1 MNEGFE
7 KLRRFTKAKDKEECR
22 KLLEA
27 SLHKNT
33 FIEYIEDYINDENF
47 YENIDFSSFEE
58 PLSEGEYRQLHHVY
72 HYPVLWEALGEE
84 EFSTY
89 DALNP
94 EMWLSITMQAIK
106 NDVIQPSYLAFDS
119 AKEKVEGLIDIK
131 TAIRSLDDE
140 TIVGNKNTPMW
151 LQVSRAI
158 LRHMFGAIQE
168 RGIKGIFQDVPFA
181 MAWRR
186 MSLAK
191 EISKGTGLDETK
203 IVKYL
208 LDNPT
213 NYNDLIEKMGGRL
226 TVIADKNIR
235 DGIFKYIFSDDYDVD
250 KTKDFRELTKRIG
263 IESTWRGMGIL
274 SSEENKEIIGK
285 LKI

>member
-7 KLRRFTKAKDKEECR
+7 KLRKFTKAKDKEECK

-27 SLHKNT
+27 SLNKTT
-33 FIEYIEDYINDENF
+33 FIKYIEDHLNDENF
-47 YENIDFSSFEE
+47 YDNIDFSIFDET
-58 PLSEGEYRQLHHVY
+58 LSEGEYRQLHHKY
-72 HYPVLWEALGEE
+72 HYPLLWEAVGEE
-84 EFSTY
+84 NFSNY

-106 NDVIQPSYLAFDS
+106 NDIIQPSYLAFDS
-119 AKEKVEGLIDIK
+119 AKEKVTGLEEIAVAIK
-131 TAIRSLDDE
+131 SLDDE
-140 TIVGNKNTPMW
+140 AIVGNKNTPMW

-191 EISKGTGLDETK
+191 DISKNTDLDETK
-203 IVKYL
+203 IVKFL

-213 NYNDLIEKMGGRL
+213 IYNDLIEKMGGRL

-235 DGIFKYIFSDDYDVD
+235 DGIFKYIFSDDYEVD
-250 KTKDFRELTKRIG
+250 NAKDFRELTKRIG